1 MDLGCINVIYVFC
14 VETYGFNIMDLNDGC
29 YIMFDVYFIFLDVD
43 DTFSHS
49 LGGRLP
55 EIILSKIKLMFIT
68 RNVRMFISFSS
79 FGLKKFVDT
88 FVFGTFKQ
96 CNFCR
101 CIHIYYVHYIEN

>member
-68 RNVRMFISFSS
+68 RNDAILYLGRSNNAI
-79 FGLKKFVDT
+79 FVDVYT
-88 FVFGTFKQ
+88 
-96 CNFCR
+96 
-101 CIHIYYVHYIEN
+101 YIMYTI